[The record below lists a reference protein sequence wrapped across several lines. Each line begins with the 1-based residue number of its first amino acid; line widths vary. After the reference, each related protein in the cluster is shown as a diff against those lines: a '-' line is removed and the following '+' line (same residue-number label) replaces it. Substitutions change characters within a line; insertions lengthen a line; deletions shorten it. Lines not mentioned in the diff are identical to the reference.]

1 MDRHR
6 FRMLTRLI
14 LLATALFW
22 AMGLGLAQMQSG
34 GKSPAQTGPYR
45 TPQSPNMRM
54 RSMTMAQRKAAAQRN
69 AARRAAALQKSRNAA
84 TSQGEV
90 TK

>member
-1 MDRHR
+1 MHKRR
-6 FRMLTRLI
+6 ISLFIRLALVPI
-14 LLATALFW
+14 ALFLGI
-22 AMGLGLAQMQSG
+22 GLCLAQMGG

-45 TPQSPNMRM
+45 SPQNPYLKM

-69 AARRAAALQKSRNAA
+69 ATRVAAYKKTHGNPK
-84 TSQGEV
+84 GEV